1 VRGARRTPTLTL
13 CAACLATHAAVPR
26 KRQAEDSPPAEDT
39 PTAKRGVFSPGAPED
54 DPPAAGEGG
63 GDDPPA
69 AGGEEA
75 PAAADPA
82 SSEPPTEAAEAGEP
96 AAPPAPPAAHDP
108 AYAAAAFPEP
118 VGGGA
123 VGYHMPPFNP
133 SENAY
138 VFQIDP
144 VLVGRIIGKG
154 GETIRQLQGAS
165 GAHIDIDQNF
175 PEGQPRKVRTLRTR
189 DARAQGFHTHV
200 HARAT
205 R

>member
-1 VRGARRTPTLTL
+1 VQ
-13 CAACLATHAAVPR
+13 R
-26 KRQAEDSPPAEDT
+26 KRQAEEDLPAEDT
-39 PTAKRGVFSPGAPED
+39 PTTKRGVFSPGAAED

-63 GDDPPA
+63 GDDAPA

-75 PAAADPA
+75 APPAPSAAEA
-82 SSEPPTEAAEAGEP
+82 ASEPPSEAAEAAEP

-108 AYAAAAFPEP
+108 AYAAAAFAEP
-118 VGGGA
+118 VGGAA
-123 VGYHMPPFNP
+123 VGYHMPPFTGT
-133 SENAY
+133 ENAY
-138 VFQIDP
+138 TFPIDP

-175 PEGQPRKVRTLRTR
+175 PEGQPRKVRAAFTR
-189 DARAQGFHTHV
+189 PRVSRAQTCTRARRCCCVLTRARALPRR
-200 HARAT
+200 HAR